1 MSSAVAEGHK
11 SKVKS
16 QKPRIFDFR
25 LWTLHF
31 LRPRIACGVYHTSYA
46 EDMALRTTPSSRLRL
61 TVIVL
66 AAVLFPF
73 VAGDYAVGEANR
85 LGIAIIGAIG
95 LNILVG
101 FTGQISIAQGAFMA
115 IGGYTT
121 AIMTVTL
128 GLPFWLSLP
137 TAGLMTALIGAA
149 FGTPSLRL
157 KGLYLL
163 IATLAAQV
171 IVEWLILHMV
181 WLTKGSSGIYGIK
194 PPALGPLVFADRREF
209 YFLTLAFVG
218 LSVLFAANLFRTRIG
233 RAFVAIRDHDIAASV
248 IGVDLFRYKLLAFAV
263 SSFYVGIA
271 GALQAHDRLIVSP
284 EYFNIGVS
292 IEYLGM
298 IIIGGLGTINGA
310 IFGAAFIRLLPAA
323 LSILTAA
330 IGLPNMNVGVL
341 QQAVFGLAIVGF
353 LVLEP
358 HGLAKIWRDVKD
370 YFRLWPFSY

>member
-1 MSSAVAEGHK
+1 MSLRATPAS
-11 SKVKS
+11 
-16 QKPRIFDFR
+16 RIR
-25 LWTLHF
+25 L
-31 LRPRIACGVYHTSYA
+31 
-46 EDMALRTTPSSRLRL
+46 ALVL
-61 TVIVL
+61 L
-66 AAVLFPF
+66 AAIAFPF
-73 VAGDYAVGEANR
+73 VASDYAVGEANR
-85 LGIAIIGAIG
+85 LGIAIIAALG

-101 FTGQISIAQGAFMA
+101 FTGQISIAQGAFLA

-121 AIMTVTL
+121 AIMTVTY

-137 TAGLMTALIGAA
+137 SAGLATAAIGGL
-149 FGTPSLRL
+149 FGIPSLRL

-171 IVEWLILHMV
+171 IVEWLILHLV
-181 WLTKGSSGIYGIK
+181 WLTKGPNGIYGIQ
-194 PPALGPLVFADRREF
+194 PPAIGPLQLADRRGF
-209 YFLTLAFVG
+209 YFLTLFLLVVAV
-218 LSVLFAANLFRTRIG
+218 VFAANLFRTKIG
-233 RAFVAIRDHDIAASV
+233 RAFVAVRDQDIAASV

-298 IIIGGLGTINGA
+298 IIVGGLGSISGA
-310 IFGAAFIRLLPAA
+310 IYGAAFIRLLPTG
-323 LSILTAA
+323 LSILAVA
-330 IGLPNMNVGVL
+330 LGLGGTNIAVL
-341 QQAVFGLAIVGF
+341 QQMVFGLAIIGF
-353 LVLEP
+353 LILEP

>member
-1 MSSAVAEGHK
+1 VSSAVAVEGPAAT
-11 SKVKS
+11 S
-16 QKPRIFDFR
+16 PRRQRTIR
-25 LWTLHF
+25 WLEG

-46 EDMALRTTPSSRLRL
+46 EDSALRTTPAARIRLL
-61 TVIVL
+61 LVAA

-73 VAGDYAVGEANR
+73 VASDFAVGEVNR
-85 LGIAIIGAIG
+85 LYIAIIGALG

-115 IGGYTT
+115 VGAYTT
-121 AIMTVTL
+121 AIMTVSL
-128 GLPFWLSLP
+128 GLPFWVSLP
-137 TAGLMTALIGAA
+137 CAGLTTAAIGAL
-149 FGTPSLRL
+149 FGIPSLRL

-171 IVEWLILHMV
+171 IMEWLILHMV
-181 WLTKGSSGIYGIK
+181 WLTKGPNGIYGIK
-194 PPALGPLVFADRREF
+194 PPAIGPLEFSDRRAF
-209 YFLTLAFVG
+209 YFLMLALLV
-218 LSVLFAANLFRTRIG
+218 VAIVFAANLFRTKIG
-233 RAFVAIRDHDIAASV
+233 RAFVAIRDQDIAASV

-292 IEYLGM
+292 IEFLGM
-298 IIIGGLGTINGA
+298 IIIGGLGSISGA
-310 IFGAAFIRLLPAA
+310 IYGAAFIRLLPAA
-323 LSILTAA
+323 LAMVTGA
-330 IGLPNMNVGVL
+330 IGLGGVNIAVL

-353 LVLEP
+353 LVFEP
-358 HGLAKIWRDVKD
+358 HGIAKIWRDVKD